1 MMLGDDA
8 CNRLRSASMS
18 SGSVFSSQYATHAAY
33 TYDAEGVRKTS
44 TIHGVTTTYTTT
56 THGPL
61 SQVLRRVRSDGK
73 ITWCV
78 WGLGLLYE
86 VEADLSQLTLI
97 QENPPRYR
105 PAERTLVH
113 HHDQIGNTVAVTDDQ
128 QRDLLW
134 VQYDPYG
141 AIVHAEAP
149 TQRDGGPAVRPEIN
163 ALPDG
168 LDRALAV
175 TPFLF
180 SGQQGVITDANG
192 LLYMRARYYH
202 PGLRRFVN
210 PDPIGFEG
218 GNNWYAY
225 AGGNPLLANDP
236 SGLAA
241 RASAENNWY
250 GSKLGNT
257 LGRIP
262 VLGYALGPVGSLVSG
277 IGNVLTG
284 SFDTG
289 FHQMGFGVGQF
300 AGINVRD
307 SLDFG
312 IGMTAG
318 KLTAIYRSISQKNIR
333 QLVLSLLVPHQ
344 GAMTGANWGIDP
356 RDGGYDST
364 WWMGSTKL
372 DYASRRH
379 DWETANASVPPG
391 SSMEPVHL
399 GWASGA
405 MFGPGM
411 EPGAFGQAIRA
422 IGVPFF
428 TAASQFDPGIHR

>member
-1 MMLGDDA
+1 MTLGYDTR
-8 CNRLRSASMS
+8 NRLTTASWS
-18 SGSVFSSQYATHAAY
+18 SGSVFSSQYATHASY

-44 TIHGVTTTYTTT
+44 TVHGVTTTGSTT
-56 THGPL
+56 THRPL
-61 SQVLRRVRSDGK
+61 SQVLRRVRSDGQ

-86 VEADLSQLTLI
+86 VEPDLSQLTEI
-97 QENPPRYR
+97 RQYPPRYR
-105 PAERTLVH
+105 PAEHTLVH
-113 HHDQIGNTVAVTDDQ
+113 HHDQIGNTAAVTDDQ
-128 QRDLLW
+128 QRDVLW

-149 TQRDGGPAVRPEIN
+149 TQRDGAAPVRPEIN

-168 LDRALAV
+168 LQRALAV

-218 GNNWYAY
+218 GSNWYAY
-225 AGGNPLLANDP
+225 AGGNPLMANDP

-277 IGNVLTG
+277 LGNVLTG

-312 IGMTAG
+312 IGMTLG
-318 KLTAIYRSISQKNIR
+318 KLTGIVRSIQHRDLR
-333 QLVLSLLVPHQ
+333 QFVLAILVPHMV
-344 GAMTGANWGIDP
+344 AMTGANWGVDP
-356 RDGGYDST
+356 RPGGYDALR
-364 WWMGSTKL
+364 WMGSTKNE
-372 DYASRRH
+372 YGSRGH
-379 DWETANASVPPG
+379 DWRSAVTMEAQG
-391 SSMEPVHL
+391 SMRPVHL
-399 GWASGA
+399 AWIHDVLI
-405 MFGPGM
+405 GPGM
-411 EPGAFGQAIRA
+411 EPGPFGQAIRA

-428 TAASQFDPGIHR
+428 TAASQFDPGSQH